1 MTFKDFLLNK
11 NVNLLD
17 VVNLYFEIEQIKFD
31 LEELKTDNS
40 FSDNSAEIDYLESE
54 LIKLKYKFDDY
65 AFLFIE
71 YDSSLS
77 WDKFDEMLYNI
88 YVDLLEEHR
97 EKEVE

>member
-1 MTFKDFLLNK
+1 MTFKDFLLSK

-17 VVNLYFEIEQIKFD
+17 ITNLYFEI
-31 LEELKTDNS
+31 
-40 FSDNSAEIDYLESE
+40 DYLETE

-65 AFLFIE
+65 AFLFME
-71 YDSSLS
+71 YDSSLNL
-77 WDKFDEMLYNI
+77 DKFDEMLYNI

>member
-1 MTFKDFLLNK
+1 MTFKDFLLSK

-54 LIKLKYKFDDY
+54 LIKLK
-65 AFLFIE
+65 LIC
-71 YDSSLS
+71 
-77 WDKFDEMLYNI
+77 
-88 YVDLLEEHR
+88 
-97 EKEVE
+97 